1 MGRYDR
7 ESMPMSIWERDLMLQ
22 GALMAAGIAPLSDT
36 PVARWKVGFSI
47 LPFITLADFSVDLLH
62 PRSYHHGSRY
72 LSLLLPCRR
81 PLHCQ
86 VDQT

>member
-7 ESMPMSIWERDLMLQ
+7 EFMPISIWERDLMLQ

-36 PVARWKVGFSI
+36 PVARWKVGSPI

-62 PRSYHHGSRY
+62 PRSYHHGSRC
-72 LSLLLPCRR
+72 LSILLPGRWTIHR
-81 PLHCQ
+81 Q
-86 VDQT
+86 VDQA